1 MKTSTEGLMALVGH
15 EGIVLSTYL
24 DSEKVPTIGIGHTAA
39 AGPPNPKT
47 FTGKLSIAEAFA
59 LFRKDVSKYEA
70 AVAATVKV
78 PLKQHEFDALV
89 SFHYNTGAIGKA
101 SFVKKLNAG
110 DRAGAIKGIMDW
122 KKPAAIIPRRTAER
136 DLFRTGI
143 YPAPF
148 ANIYPVKANGTP
160 DFGKPVRVDLRKML
174 AAPPPPVEP
183 AKPAPAPV
191 EPPKPA
197 VPIPVPPEP
206 TITPTP
212 PAGRAKG
219 IWALIIAAL
228 LGAWLWIATRP
239 CEWLGLFCGG

>member
-122 KKPAAIIPRRTAER
+122 KKPAAIIPRRAAER

-148 ANIYPVKANGTP
+148 ANIYPVKANGAP

-174 AAPPPPVEP
+174 AAPP
-183 AKPAPAPV
+183 
-191 EPPKPA
+191 
-197 VPIPVPPEP
+197 PPEP

-219 IWALIIAAL
+219 IWALIIAVM